1 MSLAR
6 LLIDGATHAA
16 HLLPLAF
23 ALHAAPA
30 AAQLPRPPAAVAI
43 VPAAPAADD
52 LPAPLA
58 LTANHLVLRI
68 GPEGAALRTRLTYR
82 NTGTAAIEAP
92 VALPPDARVLPPGLS
107 DDEEAIDGCG
117 DDAEDHAQYLE
128 AGETPIVILQV
139 APGEEVTIE
148 TRRPAAMTERNG
160 TYRLVLPLPH
170 DADAPFAPRF
180 SAQVEV
186 TAPQAVRRL
195 QSATHGGT
203 TLGLGATTA
212 TLTIP
217 EGRVYGGRYLAVE
230 FEVERAAL
238 PRVEALPAAWGR
250 EVRGEARPDAR
261 AERRGA
267 H

>member
-1 MSLAR
+1 MHNEENKMSLAR
-6 LLIDGATHAA
+6 LVIDGATHAA

-30 AAQLPRPPAAVAI
+30 AAQLPRPPAVAAI
-43 VPAAPAADD
+43 FPAAPAADH

-58 LTANHLVLRI
+58 LTANHLDLRI
-68 GPEGAALRTRLTYR
+68 ASDGAELRTRLTYR

-92 VALPPDARVLPPGLS
+92 FALPPDARVLPPGLA
-107 DDEEAIDGCG
+107 DDEDAIGACS
-117 DDAEDHAQYLE
+117 DDAEGHAQYLE
-128 AGETPIVILQV
+128 AGEMPIVILKV
-139 APGEEVTIE
+139 APGEDVTIE
-148 TRRPAAMTERNG
+148 TRRPAVMTERNG

-186 TAPQAVRRL
+186 TAPHAVRRL
-195 QSATHGGT
+195 HSATHGGT
-203 TLGLGATTA
+203 PFGLGATTA

-217 EGRVYGGRYLAVE
+217 EGRVYGGRYFAVE
-230 FEVERAAL
+230 FDVDRAAP
-238 PRVEALPAAWGR
+238 PRAQALPAAWGG
-250 EVRGEARPDAR
+250 EVRGEAR
-261 AERRGA
+261 GA